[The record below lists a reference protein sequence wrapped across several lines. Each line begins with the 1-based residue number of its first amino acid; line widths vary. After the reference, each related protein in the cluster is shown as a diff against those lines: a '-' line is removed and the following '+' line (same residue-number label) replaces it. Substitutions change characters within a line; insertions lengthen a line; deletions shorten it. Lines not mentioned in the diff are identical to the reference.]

1 MGLRGA
7 GMLGQDRM
15 LFALEFTIGGI
26 EGVREVEDNHSFLSL
41 VLFFKLRTL

>member
-1 MGLRGA
+1 MGLLRA
-7 GMLGQDRM
+7 VMLGLDHM

-26 EGVREVEDNHSFLSL
+26 EGVREIEDNHSFLNR